1 MRDLM
6 NMDEYV
12 KMWKDISEGKEV
24 KVPAQLHLDGEMTGI
39 IRVLGEV
46 DDVYE
51 YFKKV
56 RDAEA
61 PTTQ

>member
-1 MRDLM
+1 M

-24 KVPAQLHLDGEMTGI
+24 AIPAQLHLDGQMTGMI
-39 IRVLGEV
+39 HILGNV
-46 DDVYE
+46 DEMYE

-56 RDAEA
+56 KDAEA
-61 PTTQ
+61 PTTK

>member
-1 MRDLM
+1 M

-24 KVPAQLHLDGEMTGI
+24 AIPAQLHLDGQMTGMI
-39 IRVLGEV
+39 HILGNV
-46 DDVYE
+46 DEVYE

-56 RDAEA
+56 KDAEA
-61 PTTQ
+61 PTTK